1 MSKQHTT
8 IQEYVNNNSF
18 IDVVIKSHSHGVRL
32 EIHDRWKTTVSV
44 VEATI
49 DLAWKEAL
57 KDLPAA
63 RQRQDQKEIKRY
75 QEDIAEKQKEIKEN
89 KRKIEQLK
97 EKSC

>member
-57 KDLPAA
+57 IELPAA
-63 RQRQDQKEIKRY
+63 KQRQTQEDIKKY
-75 QEDIAEKQKEIKEN
+75 QEDIAEKQKEIDDY